1 LEEFDLAAFYET
13 ILSSLNAKVNDKT
26 IQIYMNSKSKSII
39 EKLKSFVINDFYNKN
54 NNDML
59 ISENIIHSKNFLCD
73 YLIVLDFNDENR
85 LTLEDLYTL
94 VSNTKSQ
101 LVYITS
107 EINSPVVSFI
117 NDVSNK
123 EIDNHSNIKDTL
135 YNKNIFALEKIYFKS
150 ERLSLITFNETPT
163 IFIST
168 GAIQKTTVC
177 KLIPL
182 SLLYNVLIFNK
193 GDYLS
198 LKNYI
203 SSLDENSLED
213 LLSDLT
219 ALYVDLPSR
228 QLREIS
234 DVSLSP
240 QVDEEEEIDED
251 STGEDPF
258 SRSYIVM
265 DNKKE
270 QTSSI
275 KPESGFNIEVEDLS
289 SISDNIIKAEKAID
303 LDSSVIEEEFLPT
316 SKFSKSLTI
325 DQGEQN
331 LVSEDQSITNLLS
344 YLDDNKMPF
353 YDYRSNGGDLWIVDT
368 PRVRQRLDAIKD
380 FGVDL
385 SLCLRCEK
393 LPNEINAWKVI

>member
-1 LEEFDLAAFYET
+1 
-13 ILSSLNAKVNDKT
+13 
-26 IQIYMNSKSKSII
+26 
-39 EKLKSFVINDFYNKN
+39 
-54 NNDML
+54 
-59 ISENIIHSKNFLCD
+59 
-73 YLIVLDFNDENR
+73 
-85 LTLEDLYTL
+85 
-94 VSNTKSQ
+94 
-101 LVYITS
+101 
-107 EINSPVVSFI
+107 
-117 NDVSNK
+117 
-123 EIDNHSNIKDTL
+123 
-135 YNKNIFALEKIYFKS
+135 
-150 ERLSLITFNETPT
+150 
-163 IFIST
+163 
-168 GAIQKTTVC
+168 
-177 KLIPL
+177 
-182 SLLYNVLIFNK
+182 LLYNVLIFNK

-198 LKNYI
+198 IKNYI

-213 LLSDLT
+213 LLSYLA
-219 ALYVDLPSR
+219 ALYVDLPNR

-234 DVSLSP
+234 DISLST
-240 QVDEEEEIDED
+240 QIDEDEELDDD

-303 LDSSVIEEEFLPT
+303 LDSSIIEEEFLPT

-325 DQGEQN
+325 DQDEQN